1 MRIFAISNMN
11 KKHEKS
17 ICVIYRC
24 YANGGNGLG
33 KAIRKAGRE

>member
-1 MRIFAISNMN
+1 M
-11 KKHEKS
+11 KKVFC
-17 ICVIYRC
+17 IIYRC

>member
-1 MRIFAISNMN
+1 MFSTFIQKMINN
-11 KKHEKS
+11 EKS

-33 KAIRKAGRE
+33 KAIRKAGIE

>member
-1 MRIFAISNMN
+1 M
-11 KKHEKS
+11 KK
-17 ICVIYRC
+17 VFVLFTVC

>member
-1 MRIFAISNMN
+1 M
-11 KKHEKS
+11 KKS

>member
-1 MRIFAISNMN
+1 M
-11 KKHEKS
+11 KKVFVLF
-17 ICVIYRC
+17 IIYRC

>member
-1 MRIFAISNMN
+1 M
-11 KKHEKS
+11 KK
-17 ICVIYRC
+17 VFVLFTVGC

>member
-1 MRIFAISNMN
+1 MLRNLGCI
-11 KKHEKS
+11 
-17 ICVIYRC
+17 IYRC

>member
-1 MRIFAISNMN
+1 M
-11 KKHEKS
+11 KKVFVL

>member
-1 MRIFAISNMN
+1 M
-11 KKHEKS
+11 KK
-17 ICVIYRC
+17 VFVLFTYRC

>member
-1 MRIFAISNMN
+1 M
-11 KKHEKS
+11 KKVF
-17 ICVIYRC
+17 ICIIYRC

>member
-1 MRIFAISNMN
+1 M
-11 KKHEKS
+11 KK
-17 ICVIYRC
+17 VFVLFTVVM